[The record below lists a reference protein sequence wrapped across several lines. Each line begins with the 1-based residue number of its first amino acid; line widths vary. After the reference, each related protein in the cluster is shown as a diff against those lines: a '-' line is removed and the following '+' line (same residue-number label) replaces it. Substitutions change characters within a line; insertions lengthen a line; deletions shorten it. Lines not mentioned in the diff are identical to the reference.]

1 MRSLIR
7 SILMLAAL
15 APAAAGAHEGP
26 TTGTAAEVRA
36 EAPNPTIEKWAARF
50 KGSVL
55 LLDQSVSAETVA
67 PAAQLS
73 YIPSYQWWFS
83 LRPRYYFTPKLSF
96 RLRLDLTLEWLNAE
110 ETTLFRHNQ
119 FGEVWTDLVWTGM
132 PKLLGI
138 ETAIGLRAIWGTSQE

>member
-83 LRPRYYFTPKLSF
+83 LRPREGHCPVSRSLSVF
-96 RLRLDLTLEWLNAE
+96 YGSTQRVRPE
-110 ETTLFRHNQ
+110 RQ
-119 FGEVWTDLVWTGM
+119 R
-132 PKLLGI
+132 PP
-138 ETAIGLRAIWGTSQE
+138 